1 MIGASKHPY
10 ATDSNERKNVLFILA
25 ILSVIICYGIYY
37 ILEHKTI
44 EVSYWISIPSVFG
57 VFGFLYLIFNEW
69 LWRISFMHKIKL
81 VRVPVIAGEWTGT
94 LKSSYDNFQ
103 ANKNIR
109 IIVYQT
115 WTEILIV
122 LETESSTS
130 YSHSASIFTSNPH
143 CYTLTYEYVNNPIPA
158 ALHTMHMHIGTTTL
172 EKNEKSNEMVGC
184 YYSGRDRNNVGD
196 IAISKQSR
204 LT

>member
-81 VRVPVIAGEWTGT
+81 VRVPVISGEWTGT

-122 LETESSTS
+122 LE
-130 YSHSASIFTSNPH
+130 I
-143 CYTLTYEYVNNPIPA
+143 
-158 ALHTMHMHIGTTTL
+158 
-172 EKNEKSNEMVGC
+172 
-184 YYSGRDRNNVGD
+184 
-196 IAISKQSR
+196 
-204 LT
+204 